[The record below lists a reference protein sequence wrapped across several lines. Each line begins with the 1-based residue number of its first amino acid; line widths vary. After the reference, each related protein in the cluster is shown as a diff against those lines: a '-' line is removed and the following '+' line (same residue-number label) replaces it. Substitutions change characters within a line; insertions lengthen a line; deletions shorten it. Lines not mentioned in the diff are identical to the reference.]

1 MVNIYLLMFIETLL
15 ESPVSKMILNEPFF
29 SHKLFLHLCFI
40 TLRRI
45 LAEAT

>member
-29 SHKLFLHLCFI
+29 SHINCFC
-40 TLRRI
+40 TYAL
-45 LAEAT
+45 LL